1 MAKAYSYPDRVIR
14 LERPRPGEENFEI
27 VSING
32 RSWQIRKGVDVRV
45 PYAVYAVLRDR
56 RSVIIK
62 AEAYLEEQTK
72 TM

>member
-1 MAKAYSYPDRVIR
+1 M
-14 LERPRPGEENFEI
+14 
-27 VSING
+27 
-32 RSWQIRKGVDVRV
+32 KGVDVRV

>member
-1 MAKAYSYPDRVIR
+1 MAKAYRYPDRLIR

-32 RSWQIRKGVDVRV
+32 RRWQIMKGVDVCV
-45 PYAVYAVLRDR
+45 PYEVYASLRDR
-56 RSVIIK
+56 RAVIVR